1 MFRNLFLFILLSLMV
16 QGLSAQKLTSTS
28 KKAKKYY
35 EEASQHLTYGQY
47 YEAELKLDKA
57 LKADPDFCE
66 AYLLLGDLHTDL
78 KEEET
83 AIKYYLKSIEINP
96 QLYPPVYFFL
106 GRLQMNIGDY
116 KNAESSFK
124 QYLNYEDIEEYTR
137 SVSER
142 NILNCQFALQA
153 LLDPVHFEPLNL
165 GQEINSPYSEYF
177 PTMTVDGKIMIY
189 TRLMG
194 ESGHHQQEDFYISGK
209 NRNEEWMVAQ
219 NMGKSI
225 NTSMNEGAATIS
237 ADGKTLIFTACE
249 QNGVYGFGREGN
261 GSCDLFFTRRKGN
274 KWSQAINLGTP
285 INTANWESQPS
296 LSSDGESLYFVRG
309 VNRGTRRESDIM
321 VSHLDEEGYWT
332 KPVKLGPHIN
342 TEESEESVYIHP
354 DNRTLYFSSRG
365 HLGMGGSD
373 IYMSKKNEQ
382 NEWGEP
388 MNLGYPIN
396 TFNDENSLLVSPN
409 GEIGY
414 FASNRDGGFGE
425 LDIYAFEMPENIQAD
440 PVTYFKG
447 VVYDSLSRDFLSS
460 NIELIDLESSKT
472 ISTSISDGR
481 TGEFFLT
488 LDPHHNYVINVSKKG
503 YLFYSDGLKIKDK
516 TDQLKPYIKNIPLL
530 ALSVGNSIV
539 LKNIFFETDKS
550 ELMEESHIELNKLV
564 DFLNNN
570 PSLHIEIGGHTDNEG
585 SYDYNKSLSENRAK
599 AVKDYLISNGIIGSR
614 LKFKGYSFDQP
625 ISSNETKE
633 GRALNRRTEFK
644 IIEN

>member
-1 MFRNLFLFILLSLMV
+1 MLKKISLLLFIGLMAL
-16 QGLSAQKLTSTS
+16 GLHAQKLSS
-28 KKAKKYY
+28 PSNKAKKLY
-35 EEASQHLTYGQY
+35 EEASQHLIYGQY
-47 YEAELKLDKA
+47 HEAELKLDKA
-57 LKADPDFCE
+57 VKVDPNFCE
-66 AYLLLGDLHTDL
+66 AYLLLGDLHTDI
-78 KEEET
+78 KQEQT
-83 AIKYYLKSIEINP
+83 AIKYYLKSLEINP
-96 QLYPPVYFFL
+96 DLYPPVYFFL
-106 GRLQMNIGDY
+106 GKLQINLGDY

-142 NILNCQFALQA
+142 NILNCQFAQQA
-153 LLDPVHFEPLNL
+153 LLDPVEFEPFNM

-177 PTMTVDGKIMIY
+177 PTMTVDGKILIY
-189 TRLMG
+189 TRLLGEMG
-194 ESGHHQQEDFYISGK
+194 HYQQEDFYISGK
-209 NRNEEWMVAQ
+209 NRNEGWMNSQ

-321 VSHLDEEGYWT
+321 VSHLDEEGYWSQ
-332 KPVKLGPHIN
+332 PVKLGPNIN

-365 HLGMGGSD
+365 HVGMGGSD

-382 NEWGEP
+382 NEWGAP
-388 MNLGYPIN
+388 INIGYPIN
-396 TFNDENSLLVSPN
+396 TYNDENSLLVSPD
-409 GEIGY
+409 GQIGY
-414 FASNRDGGFGE
+414 FASNREGGFGE
-425 LDIYAFEMPENIQAD
+425 LDIYAFDMPDNIQAD

-447 VVYDSLSRDFLSS
+447 VVYDSISREFLSS
-460 NIELIDLESSKT
+460 NIELIDMETSKT
-472 ISTSISDGR
+472 ISTSTSDAR

-488 LDPHHNYVINVSKKG
+488 LDPHHNYVINVSKNG
-503 YLFYSDGLKIKDK
+503 YLFYSDGLLIKEK
-516 TDQLKPYIKNIPLL
+516 TNQLKPYIKNVPLL

-550 ELMEESHIELNKLV
+550 ELKGESHVELNKLI

-570 PSLHIEIGGHTDNEG
+570 PSLHIEIGGHTDHEG
-585 SYDYNKSLSENRAK
+585 THEYNKSLSENRAK
-599 AVKDYLISNGIIGSR
+599 AVKDYLISNGIQEGR
-614 LKFKGYSFDQP
+614 LEYKGYSFDLP
-625 ISSNETKE
+625 ISSNDTKE

-644 IIEN
+644 IIAN